1 MVPFG
6 MMSNLA
12 IGYINLSRNWQ
23 NSSGIE
29 DGQLLSGSDLR
40 VRYKIWFFS
49 AFRREKNSVANT
61 PKSMDSVVV
70 IGMGGKL
77 LAFPVS

>member
-1 MVPFG
+1 MVPLG
-6 MMSNLA
+6 MKFNLVM
-12 IGYINLSRNWQ
+12 GFTNLSINWQ

-40 VRYKIWFFS
+40 VRYKTWFFL
-49 AFRREKNSVANT
+49 AFRSEENSVMNS

-70 IGMGGKL
+70 TGMGNRKL
-77 LAFPVS
+77 SFAVS